1 MIMTDDQF
9 DWQDFVGSEDAELLV
24 DPNKMNGYERTE
36 LIERLYVD
44 YIILKQEKTTKPKI
58 IKNYKIIIDELIK
71 NFAH

>member
-36 LIERLYVD
+36 
-44 YIILKQEKTTKPKI
+44 
-58 IKNYKIIIDELIK
+58 
-71 NFAH
+71 